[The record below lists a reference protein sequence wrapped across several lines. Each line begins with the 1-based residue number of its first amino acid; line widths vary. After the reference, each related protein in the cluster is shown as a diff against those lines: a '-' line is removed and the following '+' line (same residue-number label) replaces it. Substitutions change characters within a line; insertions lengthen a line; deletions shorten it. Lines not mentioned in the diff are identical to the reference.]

1 MIKVRAKGLFVALV
15 ILLLLILLIPKAFDL
30 VLTLVS
36 RSSFETIGLLSI
48 AVLVILLLL
57 RIPIAI
63 ALGLVSF
70 CGIWILIGINPA
82 MGMLE
87 AVAYNFAASWTLS
100 AVPMFLM
107 MGYVCYHAGLTKGVF
122 AASRIWLDR
131 LPGGVAIAS
140 VFACAGFAAVTGS
153 SIACAAAMGR
163 IAIPEMIRFNYAP
176 SLATGVIAAAGTLGA
191 LIPPSIVLIL
201 FGIFAKVNIGQL
213 FLGGIGVGLLT
224 AFIYS
229 AMIIIRVKLNPALA
243 PPVTERHS
251 MMEKFESLR
260 PTWPLGVIV
269 IVILG
274 GMFTGIFSAT
284 EAGAVGAT
292 SSILVAIYNGSMT
305 RKVLLDST
313 VETLTTT
320 GTLFIIAIG
329 ANLLTRLLSLSGTGD
344 LFTSFIAGLDAG
356 PTMILIGIAV
366 VYLILG
372 MFLEPIGAM
381 LLTLPVFLPIL
392 GDAGINLVFFG
403 VFLAKLLE
411 MGMIT
416 PPIGINVFVI
426 KGVVG
431 NLTTLTQI
439 FKGIIWFLIADV
451 VVIALILAF
460 PDIITYLPFKLLD

>member
-1 MIKVRAKGLFVALV
+1 
-15 ILLLLILLIPKAFDL
+15 
-30 VLTLVS
+30 
-36 RSSFETIGLLSI
+36 
-48 AVLVILLLL
+48 
-57 RIPIAI
+57 
-63 ALGLVSF
+63 
-70 CGIWILIGINPA
+70 
-82 MGMLE
+82 
-87 AVAYNFAASWTLS
+87 
-100 AVPMFLM
+100 
-107 MGYVCYHAGLTKGVF
+107 
-122 AASRIWLDR
+122 
-131 LPGGVAIAS
+131 
-140 VFACAGFAAVTGS
+140 
-153 SIACAAAMGR
+153 
-163 IAIPEMIRFNYAP
+163 
-176 SLATGVIAAAGTLGA
+176 
-191 LIPPSIVLIL
+191 
-201 FGIFAKVNIGQL
+201 
-213 FLGGIGVGLLT
+213 
-224 AFIYS
+224 
-229 AMIIIRVKLNPALA
+229 MIIIRVKLNPSLA
-243 PPVTERHS
+243 QPVTERHNLL
-251 MMEKFESLR
+251 EKFESLR

-292 SSILVAIYNGSMT
+292 ASILVAIYNGTMT

-356 PTMILIGIAV
+356 PTTILIGIAI

-439 FKGIIWFLIADV
+439 FRGIIWFLIADV